1 MCCSSVV
8 ASHSDRY
15 CGACYQARPVS
26 VEERSL
32 ICGMQTALT
41 DRGGFPMPRPCNS
54 QSSPQTLVDALT
66 RSDKIPFD
74 RQLSERMEC
83 FQ

>member
-26 VEERSL
+26 VDERSL
-32 ICGMQTALT
+32 IRGMQATLT
-41 DRGGFPMPRPCNS
+41 DRGGFPMPP
-54 QSSPQTLVDALT
+54 V
-66 RSDKIPFD
+66 
-74 RQLSERMEC
+74 QLAIIATDLGRC
-83 FQ
+83 AHPIG